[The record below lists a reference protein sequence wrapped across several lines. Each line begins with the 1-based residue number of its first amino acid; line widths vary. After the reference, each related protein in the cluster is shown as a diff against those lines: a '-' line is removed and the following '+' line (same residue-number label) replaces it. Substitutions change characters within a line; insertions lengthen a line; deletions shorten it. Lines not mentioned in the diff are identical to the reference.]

1 MKILYTFALI
11 ITLSLIACQKKPE
24 PQKHNNVVDSSIVTE
39 KFCFLKDI
47 KNEGGINYAT
57 IDFIDYVKT
66 SDIDSSILTNQIIE
80 LPNGY
85 SYVNTEIINEKLEIA
100 DSVKII
106 LQTFSFN
113 EDGNFNFNQQ
123 VTLKKLEE
131 ALQKKG
137 DKIFLHSPFKIE
149 LENNKIISLTEIYI
163 P

>member
-1 MKILYTFALI
+1 MKIIYTFTLI

-24 PQKHNNVVDSSIVTE
+24 PQKNNNVVDSTIITE

-47 KNEGGINYAT
+47 KNERGINYAT
-57 IDFIDYVKT
+57 IDFIDYLKT
-66 SDIDSSILTNQIIE
+66 SAIDSSISTNQKIE

-85 SYVNTEIINEKLEIA
+85 CYVNTEVKNEKFKIA
-100 DSVKII
+100 DSVKIT

-113 EDGNFNFNQQ
+113 ENGNFNFNQQ
-123 VTLKKLEE
+123 VPLETLKEV
-131 ALQKKG
+131 LQKKG
-137 DKIFLHSPFKIE
+137 DKIFLHSPFKIK

>member
-11 ITLSLIACQKKPE
+11 ITFSLIACQKKPE
-24 PQKHNNVVDSSIVTE
+24 PQKNNNVDSPIITE

-47 KNEGGINYAT
+47 KYEGGINYAT

-123 VTLKKLEE
+123 VTLKTLEE